1 MKDFLRWKILE
12 CRISTI
18 DDKIDKLHK
27 LSLFFQT
34 RFDNE
39 KSEQIGNKIEYLYK
53 RKAQLMTGFQYGS

>member
-18 DDKIDKLHK
+18 EERIDKLQK

-34 RFDNE
+34 RFDND
-39 KSEQIGNKIEYLYK
+39 KTDKINNKIEYLYK
-53 RKAQLMTGFQYGS
+53 RRSELMAGVQYGS